1 MYGVQGTGNGHITR
15 SSILIPILRD
25 MGHEVEVIISGRNNT
40 NFFDIEFLKPFKIKK
55 GITFITSKGEVK
67 IFKTALDL
75 SPIEFIKD
83 VRGCDLNNIDFKDKQ
98 NIAIMEVECGNVL
111 IELDPKIA
119 PKAVNRFKKL
129 INRGSYN
136 GSTFYRV
143 IENTLIQA
151 GDIEYGNVSNLNYSK
166 VGTGKSGLGTIKSEL
181 SDNFLFNAG
190 SVAFARK
197 DQFDTEDSEFFITLI
212 DIPIYQGEYTPIGR
226 VIAGMDSLKKIKAG
240 NKSTYVLKPDY
251 IKNLKL
257 LVN

>member
-1 MYGVQGTGNGHITR
+1 MIKKIKP
-15 SSILIPILRD
+15 SLSEKILFIFLILL
-25 MGHEVEVIISGRNNT
+25 IILTLGSFYILNNKCLFVKKIDL
-40 NFFDIEFLKPFKIKK
+40 NHIEF
-55 GITFITSKGEVK
+55 T
-67 IFKTALDL
+67 
-75 SPIEFIKD
+75 
-83 VRGCDLNNIDFKDKQ
+83 DKQ

-119 PKAVNRFKKL
+119 PKTVNRFKKL

-251 IKNLKL
+251 IKSLKL
-257 LVN
+257 LIN